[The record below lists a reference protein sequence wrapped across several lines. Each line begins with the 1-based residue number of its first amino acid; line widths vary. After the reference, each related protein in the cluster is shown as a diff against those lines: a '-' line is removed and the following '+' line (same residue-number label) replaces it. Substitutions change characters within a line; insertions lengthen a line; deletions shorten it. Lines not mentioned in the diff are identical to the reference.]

1 MNSFLLT
8 RPSKIVRQKIKMK
21 RFGLSQ
27 TEEVWKLLKTFNI
40 QFELVKNSF

>member
-21 RFGLSQ
+21 RFDLSQ
-27 TEEVWKLLKTFNI
+27 TEEVWKLLKPLQYSI
-40 QFELVKNSF
+40 RISEK